1 MSRKYRQ
8 RGYQED
14 ERDRPEHVF
23 DRERRP
29 KGDGRPRRGYG
40 SREPRT
46 MNMPAFREVMK
57 CDRCGQA
64 IDSAFI
70 RFDTQCEG
78 CGADLHSCAQ
88 CTWFDTSQTLECAQ
102 PITKRVSP
110 KDARNDCTFFE
121 ARVTVERETH
131 SRAAPAPTVPDEEAP
146 QPVSPDEPSP
156 DAASARQ
163 AFDDLFK

>member
-1 MSRKYRQ
+1 MSRKYLQ
-8 RGYQED
+8 RGYQEG
-14 ERDRPEHVF
+14 EREPSDRVP
-23 DRERRP
+23 DRDRRP

-46 MNMPAFREVMK
+46 INMPAFHEVMK
-57 CDRCGQA
+57 CDRCGQSL
-64 IDSAFI
+64 DSTSI
-70 RFDTQCEG
+70 RFDAQCEG

-110 KDARNDCTFFE
+110 KDRRNDCTYFE
-121 ARVTVERETH
+121 PRVTVERETH
-131 SRAAPAPTVPDEEAP
+131 SRVAPAPAYPDEGGP
-146 QPVSPDEPSP
+146 SSSEPSP

-163 AFDDLFK
+163 AFNDLFK

>member
-1 MSRKYRQ
+1 
-8 RGYQED
+8 
-14 ERDRPEHVF
+14 
-23 DRERRP
+23 
-29 KGDGRPRRGYG
+29 
-40 SREPRT
+40 

-57 CDRCGQA
+57 CDRCGHA
-64 IDSAFI
+64 IDSGFI
-70 RFDTQCEG
+70 RFDTQCG
-78 CGADLHSCAQ
+78 RCGSDLHSCAQ

-131 SRAAPAPTVPDEEAP
+131 SRAAPAPAAPAEEAP
-146 QPVSPDEPSP
+146 PSVAPEEPSP
-156 DAASARQ
+156 AAASARQ